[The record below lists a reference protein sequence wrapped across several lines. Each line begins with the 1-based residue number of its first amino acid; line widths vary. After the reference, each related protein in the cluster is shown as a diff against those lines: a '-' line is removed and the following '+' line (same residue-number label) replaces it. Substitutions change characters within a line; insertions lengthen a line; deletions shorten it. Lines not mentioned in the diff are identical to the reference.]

1 MKAKIK
7 IIMILI
13 NVLIIVIAI
22 LFNINLMLNKKY
34 CVDEISSTKSQQ
46 GLIGIQEIITK
57 DYIYMIYF
65 SALYSVILIILC
77 ILYIKKK

>member
-34 CVDEISSTKSQQ
+34 CVDEISCTKSQQ
-46 GLIGIQEIITK
+46 GLVGIQEIITK

-65 SALYSVILIILC
+65 SAFYSVILIILC